1 MRFSL
6 LFVLAVCHVLL
17 TSNSVFAQNTSGPRP
32 EKDWGWE
39 FGAQLSTVLPNKVDG
54 VEEIF
59 YTSGARIGGEIGAS
73 EMAFW
78 EGVISTGDDEGVKWS
93 QGSLG
98 ARIGLPID
106 SLLAIVFLGIDGTQY
121 EASGVENKFHIG
133 THFGGGF
140 MTEIAGGIWFRT
152 DMKMVFT
159 PGSTMHINFGIVYR
173 IPRSGGGGN

>member
-1 MRFSL
+1 MRLSL
-6 LFVLAVCHVLL
+6 LSVLAVCHVLL
-17 TSNSVFAQNTSGPRP
+17 ISPYVFAQNNAGTRL

-39 FGAQLSTVLPNKVDG
+39 FGAHLSTVLPYKIDG
-54 VEEIF
+54 VDEIF
-59 YTSGARIGGEIGAS
+59 YTSGARVGGALGSSDI
-73 EMAFW
+73 AFW
-78 EGVISTGDDEGVKWS
+78 EGVITTGDDEGVKWN

-106 SLLAIVFLGIDGTQY
+106 SLLAIMFLGVDGTQY
-121 EASGVENKFHIG
+121 EADGADNKLHIG

-159 PGSTMHINFGIVYR
+159 PGSTMHINFGFVYR
-173 IPRSGGGGN
+173 LPRSGGGG

>member
-1 MRFSL
+1 MRLSL
-6 LFVLAVCHVLL
+6 LFVLAICHVLL
-17 TSNSVFAQNTSGPRP
+17 SGNTVFAQNNSGARL

-54 VEEIF
+54 VDEIF
-59 YTSGARIGGEIGAS
+59 YTSGARVGGPIGND
-73 EMAFW
+73 MAFW
-78 EGVISTGDDEGVKWS
+78 EGVISSGNDEGVKWN

-121 EASGVENKFHIG
+121 EADGAEDKLYLG

-140 MTEIAGGIWFRT
+140 MTEIAGGVFFRT

-159 PGSTMHINFGIVYR
+159 PGSTMHINFGFVFR
-173 IPRSGGGGN
+173 LPRSGGGGN